1 MNDIIEIDSN
11 GERGHVQAQ
20 DHNVV
25 QTVDAPEGEGI
36 KNKPTDKEK
45 DRQVFFMPPDE
56 VSKPTISKPHQC
68 SFHKT
73 LIRA

>member
-1 MNDIIEIDSN
+1 VISPASYLTTRAPVA
-11 GERGHVQAQ
+11 GVQP
-20 DHNVV
+20 
-25 QTVDAPEGEGI
+25 VDAPEGEGI

-68 SFHKT
+68 SFHRI